1 MDKICLFLNQ
11 DTTGMELTMD
21 SFGHHSKDLVAP
33 TNLTRCMSLTAGD
46 TVSFQVHAEAAA
58 SRADHIETL
67 IDILTG
73 SYTTCL
79 PGILYKGSAINLSP
93 NPC

>member
-1 MDKICLFLNQ
+1 M
-11 DTTGMELTMD
+11 
-21 SFGHHSKDLVAP
+21 AP
-33 TNLTRCMSLTAGD
+33 TNLARCMSLTAGD

-73 SYTTCL
+73 NYATCL
-79 PGILYKGSAINLSP
+79 PGILYKDSAISLSP
-93 NPC
+93 DPC

>member
-1 MDKICLFLNQ
+1 
-11 DTTGMELTMD
+11 
-21 SFGHHSKDLVAP
+21 
-33 TNLTRCMSLTAGD
+33 MSLTAGD

-73 SYTTCL
+73 SYATCL
-79 PGILYKGSAINLSP
+79 PRILRKDSAINSSP
-93 NPC
+93 DPC